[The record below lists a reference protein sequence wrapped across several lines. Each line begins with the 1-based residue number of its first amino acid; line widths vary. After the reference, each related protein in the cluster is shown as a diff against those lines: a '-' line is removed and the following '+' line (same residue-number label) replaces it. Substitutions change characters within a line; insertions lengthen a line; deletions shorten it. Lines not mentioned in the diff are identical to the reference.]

1 MFLSRK
7 YTITASVAIILGLT
21 ACGQNYTPQKYTGF
35 PYNNTRTAGSG
46 IEYVLANLAPPKG
59 IEPKMMKEV
68 EEVEEI
74 EEVESPEVKME
85 NEAPLIPSTRAEKI
99 FKEFQSK
106 TKTYKLE
113 ILRQPLLPKNY
124 PGYND

>member
-7 YTITASVAIILGLT
+7 YKIMASVAIVLGLT
-21 ACGQNYTPQKYTGF
+21 ACGQNYTPQKYYGF
-35 PYNNTRTAGSG
+35 PYNNVRTAGSG

-59 IEPKMMKEV
+59 IEPKMMN
-68 EEVEEI
+68 EVEEI
-74 EEVESPEVKME
+74 EQPEVKLE

-113 ILRQPLLPKNY
+113 ILQKSHLPKNY